1 MRLWLV
7 VCCIALAPAT
17 LYAQDRRNACAA
29 GEYPRAAAL
38 LHPIVFHCMTEE
50 PVARDGAALEA
61 LADLCA
67 PGLSVPQD
75 PILACTLLS
84 RTASAAHSP
93 KSPHETTSR
102 RRGT

>member
-1 MRLWLV
+1 MRLCLV

-17 LYAQDRRNACAA
+17 LYAQDRRDACAA

-38 LHPIVFHCMTEE
+38 LHPIVFHSMTEE
-50 PVARDGAALEA
+50 PVARDDAALEA

-67 PGLSVPQD
+67 RGLSVPQD

-84 RTASAAHSP
+84 HAASAAHSP
-93 KSPHETTSR
+93 RSSETTSR